1 MKVCLYVLIFAG
13 ILTAL
18 LFGID
23 REIARQDYNEKSHVS
38 GCIFSIN
45 CQHFEKMGG

>member
-23 REIARQDYNEKSHVS
+23 REIARQDYNEKATSQGV
-38 GCIFSIN
+38 F
-45 CQHFEKMGG
+45 FL